1 MEISNIV
8 FNSFDIILLIGIIVS
23 LIIGYS
29 RGFIKETL
37 SIINWLLAAWVS
49 FEFYHNLKVF
59 IINYVTS
66 PILADAISFGILFLL
81 SIISLT
87 IISNFISKNIKNSLL
102 APLDRVLGMVFGLIR
117 AGLLII
123 IIIIAGNQTVW
134 INNNTPPWIYKSSSY
149 PIITLTTNYL
159 KKILPNQFFSIDIES
174 INIKKLNLNNLIDKE
189 ELFNEP
195 IVNKNDE
202 NETSYTPAEIEQ
214 MNRLNNIEAIDNED
228 NN

>member
-1 MEISNIV
+1 MEISNINV
-8 FNSFDIILLIGIIVS
+8 NLFDIILLFGIIIS
-23 LIIGYS
+23 FLIGYS

-37 SIINWLLAAWVS
+37 SIINWLLAAWIS
-49 FEFYHNLKVF
+49 FEFYHNLKIF
-59 IINYVTS
+59 IVKYFSS
-66 PILADAISFGILFLL
+66 PILTDAISFGVLFLL

-87 IISNFISKNIKNSLL
+87 IISNFISKNIKKSLL
-102 APLDRVLGMVFGLIR
+102 APLDRVLGMIFGFIR

-123 IIIIAGNQTVW
+123 VIIIAGNQTIW
-134 INNNTPPWIYKSSSY
+134 INNTTPPWIYKSSSY

-195 IVNKNDE
+195 IVNINDE

>member
-1 MEISNIV
+1 
-8 FNSFDIILLIGIIVS
+8 
-23 LIIGYS
+23 
-29 RGFIKETL
+29 
-37 SIINWLLAAWVS
+37 
-49 FEFYHNLKVF
+49 
-59 IINYVTS
+59 
-66 PILADAISFGILFLL
+66 
-81 SIISLT
+81 
-87 IISNFISKNIKNSLL
+87 
-102 APLDRVLGMVFGLIR
+102 MVFGLIR